1 MTAFNKTIGN
11 IKPKAKDFLLK
22 IRTKIPK
29 YSIHYVLYKLLLSW
43 LLISIFYI
51 ANSDISFTDF
61 YYFEQIKLSVF
72 ICAVAVLWLIYQ
84 CLNDIDRTC
93 LRNSC
98 CDKVL

>member
-61 YYFEQIKLSVF
+61 
-72 ICAVAVLWLIYQ
+72 
-84 CLNDIDRTC
+84 NDIDRTC

>member
-72 ICAVAVLWLIYQ
+72 ICAVAVLWLIL
-84 CLNDIDRTC
+84 C
-93 LRNSC
+93 
-98 CDKVL
+98 KVQNIKFINVLMILYNKT